1 MDLLKA
7 IDKVA
12 EILNSSDIKEI
23 KIKDGG
29 SSIFMTKNNTATTSV
44 VSAPVASSITP
55 VASSTSAASLT
66 SVSSTH
72 TAATISASEEVLN
85 GEEIKSPMVG
95 TFYSS
100 PSPDAAAYV
109 KEGQEVKKG
118 DVLCIIEAM
127 KIMNKIEAE
136 KSGKIIKI
144 LAKDGDPV
152 QYDQPLFIIE

>member
-7 IDKVA
+7 IDRVA

-23 KIKDGG
+23 RIKDGG
-29 SSIFMTKNNTATTSV
+29 SSIFMTKNNTAAITSV
-44 VSAPVASSITP
+44 VSAAPVASN
-55 VASSTSAASLT
+55 VASAAPAVATAATSAAAPK
-66 SVSSTH
+66 VNV
-72 TAATISASEEVLN
+72 AEEIS

-95 TFYSS
+95 TFYGAS
-100 PSPDAAAYV
+100 SPDAAPYI

-136 KSGKIIKI
+136 RAGKIVKI
-144 LAKDGDPV
+144 IAKDGEPV
-152 QYDQPLFIIE
+152 QFDQPLFIIE

>member
-7 IDKVA
+7 IDRVA

-23 KIKDGG
+23 KVKDGG

-44 VSAPVASSITP
+44 VSAPVASAPAVAAAPATSAP
-55 VASSTSAASLT
+55 VATSTPAPKAE
-66 SVSSTH
+66 
-72 TAATISASEEVLN
+72 AEQEVN

-95 TFYSS
+95 TFYGA

-136 KSGKIIKI
+136 KGGKIVKI
-144 LAKDGDPV
+144 CAKDGDPV
-152 QYDQPLFIIE
+152 QFDQPLFIIE

>member
-7 IDKVA
+7 IDRVA

-23 KIKDGG
+23 RIKDGG
-29 SSIFMTKNNTATTSV
+29 SSIFMTKNNTAAITSV
-44 VSAPVASSITP
+44 VSAAPVASN
-55 VASSTSAASLT
+55 VASAAPAVATAATSAAAPK
-66 SVSSTH
+66 VNV
-72 TAATISASEEVLN
+72 AEEIS

-95 TFYSS
+95 TFYGAS
-100 PSPDAAAYV
+100 SPDAAPYV

-136 KSGKIIKI
+136 RAGKIVKI
-144 LAKDGDPV
+144 IAKDGEPV
-152 QYDQPLFIIE
+152 QFDQPLFIIE

>member
-7 IDKVA
+7 IDRVA

-23 KIKDGG
+23 RVKDGG
-29 SSIFMTKNNTATTSV
+29 SSIFMTKNNTATITSV
-44 VSAPVASSITP
+44 VSAAPVANS
-55 VASSTSAASLT
+55 VAPAAP
-66 SVSSTH
+66 
-72 TAATISASEEVLN
+72 AATTSTAIAAPKAPVEAAADEIH

-95 TFYSS
+95 TFYGAS
-100 PSPDAAAYV
+100 SPDAAPYV

-136 KSGKIIKI
+136 RAGKIIKVI
-144 LAKDGDPV
+144 AKDGEPV
-152 QYDQPLFIIE
+152 QFDQPLFIIE